1 MKSAIRLAPFLLGIP
16 FADAD
21 AQQRD
26 SAASDSARKLAPVTI
41 VGARAPRLVVDVPF
55 AITIVDRSEFVA
67 KRGYGLEDALGNVPG
82 VFAQTRSGS
91 SDVRITIRGFGARGA
106 GDRSNAGTSRG
117 IRVITDGVPETEPD
131 GRTSFD
137 LVDLAAVERID
148 VVRSNVSSLWGN
160 AAGGVISISTRP
172 TFTESFAEVQ
182 QIAGSYGYQRSVA
195 RGGTAL
201 GDSKLS
207 ATFVNTRY
215 DGWRAGSDARR
226 VLLSLGLTAPLSD
239 RTTLGVQAMGTNNLM
254 HVPGPLTREQADSDP
269 AQANATYRE
278 RDERRYNRLGR
289 IALTLDHAP
298 DATTGVSGMMFVAPK
313 YLQRSE
319 RGTFRDFTRY
329 HLGGHLIGHA
339 GGSLGESVRHTI
351 TAGVDGAY
359 QDGAILFYSLSSTG
373 TRGTTLRDNK
383 REGARNTGAFLQ
395 EEIWFGERT
404 LLSLGA
410 RYDNIGYHNQSFMP
424 PALGG
429 SKEFARVTPK
439 LGATYHL
446 GEDHTVYASIGGG
459 IEAPAGNETDPAS
472 TFGQDTIH
480 AINPL
485 LEPIR
490 STTYELGTKH
500 LMRLGGGPLRNVAY
514 DVAAYVTEVR
524 NEIVPYR
531 GGRFYFTA
539 GSARRAGL
547 ELGTTLRAKG
557 GVSLVNSFTV
567 SRNRYS
573 EYRVDSV
580 HYDQSKAGRF
590 ADFTGNSIVG
600 IPNLYFGTTLDAA
613 PPALRG
619 VGVQLGVQGASSY
632 FADDAN
638 SVIVPGFAT
647 ASAGISYTA
656 PVRASGI
663 AVRGFL
669 TVNNLFDR
677 RHIASAFLNPD
688 VVNGVPVAF
697 EPALPRNVVMSV
709 SLSRM
714 R

>member
-1 MKSAIRLAPFLLGIP
+1 MKIALRIAPLLLGMP
-16 FADAD
+16 FCDVE

-26 SAASDSARKLAPVTI
+26 STAGDSAQALRPVTV
-41 VGARAPRLVVDVPF
+41 VGARAPRLVLDVPF
-55 AITIVDRSEFVA
+55 AITIVDRNEFAA

-117 IRVITDGVPETEPD
+117 IRVVTDGVPETEPD

-172 TFTESFAEVQ
+172 TFTESFAELQ
-182 QIAGSYGYQRSVA
+182 QVAGSFGYQRSVA
-195 RGGTAL
+195 RAGTAF
-201 GDSKLS
+201 GDAKLS
-207 ATFVNTRY
+207 AAFVNTGY
-215 DGWRAGSDARR
+215 DGWRTGSDARR
-226 VLLSLGLTAPLSD
+226 ALLSLGLVAPLGD
-239 RTTLGVQAMGTNNLM
+239 RTMLGVQAMGTNNLM
-254 HVPGPLTREQADSDP
+254 HVPGPLTRAQAESDP
-269 AQANATYRE
+269 TQANTTYRQ
-278 RDERRYNRLGR
+278 RDERRFNRLGR
-289 IALTLDHAP
+289 IALTLDHA
-298 DATTGVSGMMFVAPK
+298 ASTTSGVSGMMFVTPK

-329 HLGGHLIGHA
+329 HFGGHLIGHV
-339 GGSLGESVRHTI
+339 GGALGESVRHTA

-373 TRGTTLRDNK
+373 TRGAELRDNK
-383 REGARNTGAFLQ
+383 REGAQNIGAFVQ
-395 EEIWFGERT
+395 EELWFGDRT

-410 RYDNIGYHNQSFMP
+410 RYDNIGYHNLSFIAP
-424 PALGG
+424 GLGG
-429 SKEFARVTPK
+429 TKSFSRVTPK

-446 GEDHTVYASIGGG
+446 SGDHTVYASIGGG
-459 IEAPAGNETDPAS
+459 VEAPAGNETDPAS
-472 TFGQDTIH
+472 TFGQDTVY
-480 AINPL
+480 ALNPL

-490 STTYELGTKH
+490 STTYEVGTKR
-500 LMRLGGGPLRNVAY
+500 LMRLASGPLRDVSY
-514 DVAAYVTEVR
+514 DVAAYVTGVR

-547 ELGTTLRAKG
+547 ELGTTVRSAG
-557 GVSLVNSFTV
+557 GVSLSSAFTF
-567 SRNRYS
+567 SRNTYT

-580 HYDQSKAGRF
+580 HYDKAKAGRF
-590 ADFTGNSIVG
+590 ADYSGNEIVG
-600 IPNLYFGTTLDAA
+600 IPDVFFGTTLDLA
-613 PPALRG
+613 PRALRG

-638 SVIVPGFAT
+638 TVTVPGFAT
-647 ASAGISYTA
+647 ASAGLSYTA
-656 PVRASGI
+656 PVHASGI

-669 TVNNLFDR
+669 TVNNVFDR
-677 RHIASAFLNPD
+677 HHIASAFLNPD

-697 EPALPRNVVMSV
+697 EPALPRNVVLSV
-709 SLSRM
+709 SLSRA